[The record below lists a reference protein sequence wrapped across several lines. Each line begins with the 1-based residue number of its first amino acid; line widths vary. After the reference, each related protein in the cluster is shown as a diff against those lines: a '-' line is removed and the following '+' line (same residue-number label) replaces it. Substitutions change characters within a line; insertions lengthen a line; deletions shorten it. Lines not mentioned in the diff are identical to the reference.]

1 MALRKP
7 YSILKIKPILGTK
20 KKDEYLEKLKKLRN
34 KRLNKRKK

>member
-1 MALRKP
+1 MTLKKP

-20 KKDEYLEKLKKLRN
+20 KKDEYLEKLRK